1 MRRLFLWIGPALVLL
16 LTLVCAFVAW
26 GVGTQAGT
34 RWALQTAVR
43 QMDGEVGDI
52 EGSVWSGVRIG
63 RLAVKTPVVVVQLQ
77 NLYLQVDWR
86 ALTQRRLHGQDLSVD
101 KLDIDI
107 LEAAGQPE
115 SSTPFSVPIL
125 PVQVAFDRISLG
137 ELSMSLSGKPL
148 LLSVQDLL
156 ASLAITDKK
165 AQLVFQSLKVGDKV
179 SQAAIEGE
187 INVLK
192 LADPWPLEVHL
203 KTRAQ
208 ALEPDSPL
216 CLRRFV
222 PDLPTMVQP
231 AAAASAGDKSAAGAK
246 ADKKKDALTELSAL
260 SAACALDIDASVIG
274 SLQQL
279 DVVLKGDGQDV
290 RFDVNATLLPLAA
303 FPFQAADMALQLADG
318 SSLQGRLDWKLALV
332 DGVVRDRLVG
342 SLKSDKLNLRQV
354 VGSAIPSGVISTRI
368 AFDAQLLNHRDL
380 LAADIDLD
388 IAEGSSW
395 NKQALSGV
403 LKAKVV
409 NRSPVSSVASAA
421 SVTPDTLGTPA
432 APVSSTT
439 PDQAQTGASEAPGGS
454 GPTLGEPLWKGLQLA
469 GLSMDLRLGKNH
481 VRGDGALGATD
492 SRLTLDVAATRLADF
507 WPDLAGGV
515 QLRGQV
521 GGSLAKH
528 SADLNV
534 VYTPGNSK
542 PGQVG
547 QSAAD
552 LHAVLTGGWG
562 REDGEAEG
570 WRGNLTALTLKHAGM
585 SVGTRSPVALAFTPG
600 AVAPAWQWQV
610 GPTSIEGL
618 LPSRRGVVIN
628 HKLSRG
634 GAGRWET
641 QGAIDQLAIS
651 RALVQEVQKLFGLEG
666 KEQVDRGRVKLKSD
680 EANDAKSIVLAANW
694 DLKFAGVL
702 EGQAHIKRLSGDL
715 IVPGEPDFPLGLQTL
730 AVDLT
735 AKRAGDAVSRV
746 VADLTLTTA
755 KMGRIAA
762 TATGMLHTTPG
773 GGFAIHENDVKTV
786 SLDADI
792 EDLGWVSL
800 LAGDANEVGGSVQAR
815 LKAQSRPDGTWSAS
829 GPVTGKN
836 IRVVRVDDGVRLLN
850 GVLSGRLDNDRF
862 VLDSLSFPATLRV
875 EPKEWRTQEWVST
888 NPDAKGG
895 SLTLSGEWRL
905 FESAGVVNID
915 LYRYPVLQRTDRYA
929 MVSGKLKLE
938 APLPRVAISGAIK
951 ADAGWFDL
959 DMLSTIPS
967 LDGDVVVVRA
977 GDEQKQVSVPMDVS
991 MDLNVDLGPR
1001 FYITGYGVNSG
1012 LIGQMQIL
1020 MSNGKLT
1027 ANGALRTRGGAIE
1040 AYGQRLQLRRGT
1052 ITFQGD
1058 ITSPVLNIEALRTGV
1073 AVEAGVRVAGTAKRP
1088 RIDLVSYPDVADV
1101 EKLSWLL
1108 LGRGPDESGGDA
1120 ALLFSVGTSFLSGG
1134 EPFYR
1139 KFGLDEVGIHSGE
1152 LGSTGSILPVE
1163 SVVRGLNSGA
1173 SDIENQF
1180 AVASKK
1186 LSNGITLSI
1195 EQALSDTGTV
1205 GRASYQL
1212 SRRWSANIS
1221 AGTVN
1226 GIALIYRIF
1235 SMD

>member
-1 MRRLFLWIGPALVLL
+1 MRWMRRLLLWVGPGLVLL
-16 LTLVCAFVAW
+16 LTLLCAFVVW

-34 RWALQTAVR
+34 RWVLQTAVQ
-43 QMDGEVGDI
+43 QMDGEVGEID
-52 EGSVWSGVRIG
+52 GSVWRGVRIG
-63 RLAVKTPVVVVQLQ
+63 RLAVKTPVVAVQLQ

-86 ALTQRRLHGQDLSVD
+86 ALLERRLHAQDLSVD
-101 KLDIDI
+101 TLDIDI
-107 LEAAGQPE
+107 VQAADTPP
-115 SSTPFSVPIL
+115 SSTPFSMPVLPI
-125 PVQVAFDRISLG
+125 QIAFDRVSLG
-137 ELSMSLSGKPL
+137 ELNLQLNGEPL
-148 LLSVQDLL
+148 LLNVQDLL
-156 ASLAITDKK
+156 ASVAVTDRQ

-187 INVLK
+187 IKVLE

-216 CLRRFV
+216 CLRRFL
-222 PDLPTMVQP
+222 PDLPT
-231 AAAASAGDKSAAGAK
+231 AAEAAGVK
-246 ADKKKDALTELSAL
+246 DKVDDKEDALTELSAL
-260 SAACALDIDASVIG
+260 SAACALDIDASVTG

-279 DVVLKGDGQDV
+279 EVVLAGSGQEVD
-290 RFDVNATLLPLAA
+290 FKVNARLSPRASFPL
-303 FPFQAADMALQLADG
+303 QAADIALRLADG
-318 SSLQGRLDWKLALV
+318 SSLQGQLNWEVAVV
-332 DGVVRDRLVG
+332 DNVARDRLVG
-342 SLKSDKLNLRQV
+342 SLKSDKLNLRQI
-354 VGSAIPSGVISTRI
+354 VGSAIPPALISTRI
-368 AFDAQLLNHRDL
+368 AFDAQLLNHRDV
-380 LAADIDLD
+380 LAADIDVEVG
-388 IAEGSSW
+388 EGSSW
-395 NKQALSGV
+395 NKQALSGR
-403 LKAKVV
+403 LKAKVI
-409 NRSPVSSVASAA
+409 NTSPV
-421 SVTPDTLGTPA
+421 TPGTVQADAPDVSGGA
-432 APVSSTT
+432 APVR
-439 PDQAQTGASEAPGGS
+439 
-454 GPTLGEPLWKGLQLA
+454 GEPLWKGLQLA
-469 GLSMDLRLGKNH
+469 GLNMDLRLGKNH
-481 VRGDGALGATD
+481 VRGEGALGAPD
-492 SRLTLDVAATRLADF
+492 SRLTLDVAAARLADF
-507 WPDLAGGV
+507 WPDLAGSV

-521 GGSLAKH
+521 GGSLARH

-534 VYTPGNSK
+534 VYTPGNGK
-542 PGQVG
+542 AGQIG

-552 LHAVLTGGWG
+552 LHTVVSGGWG
-562 REDGEAEG
+562 KVDGQAEG
-570 WRGNLTALTLKHAGM
+570 WRGNLAALTLKHAGM
-585 SVGTRSPVALAFTPG
+585 SVATRSPVELAVTPG

-610 GPTSIEGL
+610 GATSIEWL
-618 LPSRRGVVIN
+618 LPSRRGVVID

-641 QGAIDQLAIS
+641 QGAIGQLAIS
-651 RALVQEVQKLFGLEG
+651 RALVQELQKLFDLVP

-680 EANDAKSIVLAANW
+680 EDNDSKAIVLGADW

-702 EGQAHIKRLSGDL
+702 EGRAHIKRLSGDL

-735 AKRAGDAVSRV
+735 AKRASNSSSRV
-746 VADLTLTTA
+746 TADITVSTA
-755 KMGRIAA
+755 KMGNIAA
-762 TATGMLHTTPG
+762 TATGLLHTTPG
-773 GGFAIHENDVKTV
+773 GGFAINKRDPKTV
-786 SLDADI
+786 TLDADI

-800 LAGDANEVGGSVQAR
+800 LAGDANEVGGSVQAN

-829 GPVTGKN
+829 GPITGRN
-836 IRVVRVDDGVRLLN
+836 IRIVRVDDGVRLLD
-850 GVLSGRLDNDRF
+850 GVLSARLDNDRF
-862 VLDSLSFPATLRV
+862 ILDSLRFPARLRV

-888 NPDAKGG
+888 NPEAKDG

-915 LYRYPVLQRTDRYA
+915 LYRYPILQRTDRYA
-929 MVSGKLKLE
+929 MVSGKLKLD
-938 APLPRVAISGAIK
+938 APLPKIAISGAIK

-959 DMLSTIPS
+959 DMLGTIPT
-967 LDGDVVVVRA
+967 LDGDVVVIRA
-977 GDEQKQVSVPMDVS
+977 GDEQKKVSVPMDVS

-1012 LIGQMQIL
+1012 LVGQMQIT

-1027 ANGALRTRGGAIE
+1027 AQGALRTRGGAIE

-1058 ITSPVLNIEALRTGV
+1058 ITSPVLNIEALRTGL
-1073 AVEAGVRVAGTAKRP
+1073 AVEAGVRVAGTAKHP
-1088 RIDLVSYPDVADV
+1088 RIDLVSYPDVSDV
-1101 EKLSWLL
+1101 QKLSWLL

-1120 ALLFSVGTSFLSGG
+1120 ALLFSVGTSFLGSG

-1139 KFGLDEVGIHSGE
+1139 KFGLDEVSVRSGE

-1173 SDIENQF
+1173 SEIENQF
-1180 AVASKK
+1180 VIASKK

-1212 SRRWSANIS
+1212 TRNLSANIS
-1221 AGTVN
+1221 AGTVS